1 VQGMRETLRPGFI
14 GILGLLLLL
23 SSCATHS
30 IYYSGLFEG
39 KRFLQSGQY
48 DKALAQFKA
57 AEADRRNGES
67 LAFLAT
73 AHYKTGDFQTADAW
87 ASLAIDSYGFYA
99 LRALGYRALALFR
112 LAKPEATKA
121 LEGYLALYRLSFPL
135 TSIED
140 IGIMMEKTQFDLPKL
155 ERLIDEQVQ
164 WYEREVEQYLSTGT
178 GFYDRSSGGDLFP

>member
-1 VQGMRETLRPGFI
+1 MRETLRPGFI

-30 IYYSGLFEG
+30 VYYTGLFEG

-48 DKALAQFKA
+48 DKALARFKA
-57 AEADRRNGES
+57 AEADHRDGES

-73 AHYKTGDFQTADAW
+73 ALYKTGDFQTALAVTG
-87 ASLAIDSYGFYA
+87 ASLTIDPYGFYA

-112 LAKPEATKA
+112 LANPEASKA
-121 LEGYLALYRLSFPL
+121 LEGYLNLYRLRFPL
-135 TSIED
+135 TSIEE
-140 IGIMMEKTQFDLPKL
+140 IGIMMERKQFDLPKL

-164 WYEREVEQYLSTGT
+164 WYEGEVDQYLNSKT

>member
-1 VQGMRETLRPGFI
+1 MREALRPGII

-30 IYYSGLFEG
+30 VYYSGLFEG
-39 KRFLQSGQY
+39 KRFLQRGQY

-57 AEADRRNGES
+57 AEADHRDGEN

-73 AHYKTGDFQTADAW
+73 ADYKTGDFQAALINAG
-87 ASLAIDSYGFYA
+87 ASLAIDPHGYHT

-112 LAKPEATKA
+112 LGQPEAREA
-121 LEGYLALYRLSFPL
+121 IEGYLALYRLSYPL

-140 IGIMMEKTQFDLPKL
+140 IGIMMERKQFNLPRL
-155 ERLIDEQVQ
+155 ERLIDEQVE
-164 WYEREVEQYLSTGT
+164 WYEGEVEQYLSTGT
-178 GFYDRSSGGDLFP
+178 GFYDRMSGGDLFP